1 MSTLLK
7 HSSYGK
13 SHVRLTKV
21 TRHAD
26 HHELKELC
34 VAIQLEGDFDA
45 SYTHGDNR
53 QVITT
58 DTMKNT
64 VYALARNHPLTD
76 VEGFGLTLARHFME
90 NFAHVSA
97 STIRLVEQA
106 WQRIVVNGEEHPHA
120 FVGGGR
126 ERRTS
131 TVKLT
136 RQSRRIQSGIEGLC
150 ILKTTDS
157 AFKGFLR
164 DPYTTLPEAG
174 DRIFATRLAAC
185 WLYGEELVDW
195 NHCHQ
200 LIRRTLLETFAS
212 HKSLSVQQTLHAMGA
227 AALAACSPIQRM
239 RLAMPNKHHL
249 LVDLQSFGLD
259 NPNVVFAPTK
269 EPYGLITAMLQRN

>member
-1 MSTLLK
+1 MSALLR

-45 SYTHGDNR
+45 SYTHGNNNR
-53 QVITT
+53 IITT

-64 VYALARNHPLTD
+64 TYALARNHPLTD
-76 VEGFGLTLARHFME
+76 MEEFGLALARHFIE

-97 STIRLVEQA
+97 SVVRLSEHP
-106 WQRIVVNGEEHPHA
+106 WQRMIVNGLEHPHA
-120 FVGGGR
+120 FVNGGD

-131 TVKLT
+131 LVKLT
-136 RQSRRIQSGIEGLC
+136 RQSGRIQSGIEGLS

-164 DPYTTLPEAG
+164 DSFTTLPETD
-174 DRIFATRLAAC
+174 DRIFATRLTAC
-185 WLYGEELVDW
+185 WIYGEGQVDW

-200 LIRRTLLETFAS
+200 LIRRTLLEVFAS
-212 HKSLSVQQTLHAMGA
+212 HKSLSVQQTLHAMA
-227 AALAACSPIQRM
+227 AAVLEACSPIQEI
-239 RLAMPNKHHL
+239 RLKMPNQHHL
-249 LVDLQSFGLD
+249 LADLRPFGLD
-259 NPNVVFAPTK
+259 NANVIFVPTK
-269 EPYGLITAMLQRN
+269 EPYGLISATLRRV